1 MWAGAHIT
9 KAALLEADSRSMG
22 RNWKSEPTAVSRV
35 QNHRNDPDG
44 NSDQNTKE
52 HVPSPCSRS
61 HREQRESRI
70 VICRV
75 PVPASQEDKFI
86 AQR

>member
-1 MWAGAHIT
+1 MAGAHIP
-9 KAALLEADSRSMG
+9 KAALLEAGSGSMR

-35 QNHRNDPDG
+35 KSHCNDPDG
-44 NSDQNTKE
+44 NSNQNTKG

-61 HREQRESRI
+61 HREQRESRT

-75 PVPASQEDKFI
+75 PGPASQEDKFI